1 MIEPEIMLD
10 WLNRRIHSVEQ
21 WLETFSEGK
30 KARPAHE
37 VGLKQF
43 DIQASTEVRAA
54 YVRAV
59 ERRKET
65 EKPNE

>member
-1 MIEPEIMLD
+1 MIDPPDMVLWLD
-10 WLNRRIHSVEQ
+10 RRIASAEN

-37 VGLKQF
+37 IELKQF
-43 DIQASTEVRAA
+43 DIQALTEIRAA

-59 ERRKET
+59 ERRKEP
-65 EKPNE
+65 EN